1 MLTDH
6 LIINLL
12 IILAVAWPMGALFV
26 RLGLPVMLGQLV
38 TGLVLG
44 PAVLNIVTPSEAM
57 TFLADLGIFFAMF
70 YAGMEMNPR
79 ELLEHIRPSLAVAV
93 GGFVLPFAMGFLVAR
108 FFGGTV
114 FQALFIGIGL
124 SITAIAVQAVI
135 LQEMQIHKTRIGHVV
150 MGAAIVDDILSL
162 IGLSILLGLVKTGT
176 VDTTGIFI
184 IVLKVSAFFAFTIL
198 AGHFVVPVFTRKL
211 DDYNAKG
218 FTFAMIAALVM
229 ATAAELAGLHTV
241 IGAFLAGQFVRKE
254 IMHEKIYHA
263 ISDRFYGLSHGFL
276 MPVFFASLAFHIH
289 FHWDVSFLLFAVSI
303 IIVAILGKLIG
314 CGVAAMAFR
323 YSMRESAVIGFGMNG
338 RGAVELV
345 IVAVVIELSDSLLAQ
360 GVISTPLLTENQFS
374 ALVLMAFITTL
385 LAPLMLRW
393 SVIRVCTGNE
403 KEQWLLSAKRA
414 QTVADFMRDYQRGR
428 PKAFYYACSD
438 DTPLSL
444 AS

>member
-38 TGLVLG
+38 TGLILG
-44 PAVLNIVTPSEAM
+44 PAVLNIVSPSEAI

-70 YAGMEMNPR
+70 YAGMEMDPK
-79 ELLEHIRPSLAVAV
+79 ELLEHIWPSLAVAI
-93 GGFVLPFAMGFLVAR
+93 GGFVLPFALGFLVAR
-108 FFGGTV
+108 YFGGTV
-114 FQALFIGIGL
+114 YQSLFVGIGL

-135 LQEMQIHKTRIGHVV
+135 LQEMQIHKTSIGHIV
-150 MGAAIVDDILSL
+150 MGAAIADDILSL
-162 IGLSILLGLVKTGT
+162 IGLSVLLGLVKTGT
-176 VDTTGIFI
+176 VETAGILI
-184 IVLKVSAFFAFTIL
+184 IMLKVSAFFGFTIL
-198 AGHFVVPVFTRKL
+198 AGHFIVPIFTKRL

-218 FTFAMIAALVM
+218 FTFAMISALVM

-254 IMHEKIYHA
+254 IMHEKIYNA

-289 FHWDVSFLLFAVSI
+289 FQWSFSFLFFAAAITVT
-303 IIVAILGKLIG
+303 AILGKLVG
-314 CGVAAMAFR
+314 CGVGSLAFR

-345 IVAVVIELSDSLLAQ
+345 VIAVVIGLSDELMAR
-360 GVISTPLLTENQFS
+360 GVISDPLLTENQFS

-393 SVIRVCTGNE
+393 SVVRTCSGNE
-403 KEQWLLSAKRA
+403 KEQFCQLWSDTTKR
-414 QTVADFMRDYQRGR
+414 
-428 PKAFYYACSD
+428 
-438 DTPLSL
+438 
-444 AS
+444 

>member
-26 RLGLPVMLGQLV
+26 RMGLPVMLGQLV
-38 TGLVLG
+38 TGLILG
-44 PAVLNIVTPSEAM
+44 PAVLNIITPSEPI

-70 YAGMEMNPR
+70 YAGMEMDPK
-79 ELLEHIRPSLAVAV
+79 ELVEHIWPSLAVAV
-93 GGFVLPFAMGFLVAR
+93 GGFVLPFVMGFFVAR
-108 FFGGTV
+108 YFGGTTY
-114 FQALFIGIGL
+114 QSLFIGIGL

-135 LQEMQIHKTRIGHVV
+135 LQEMQIHTTRIGHVI

-162 IGLSILLGLVKTGT
+162 IGLSVLLGLVKTGT
-176 VDTTGIFI
+176 VEASGIFI
-184 IVLKVSAFFAFTIL
+184 IIFKVSAFFAFTIL
-198 AGHFVVPVFTRKL
+198 AGHFVIPFFTRKL

-218 FTFAMIAALVM
+218 FTFAMISALVM

-254 IMHEKIYHA
+254 IMNEKIYNA

-276 MPVFFASLAFHIH
+276 MPVFFASLAFHLH
-289 FHWDVSFLLFAVSI
+289 FKWDISFILFAA
-303 IIVAILGKLIG
+303 AITIAAIFGKLVG
-314 CGVAAMAFR
+314 CGLGALSFR
-323 YSMRESAVIGFGMNG
+323 YSMRESSIIGFGMNG

-345 IVAVVIELSDSLLAQ
+345 IVAVVIALSNDLIAQ
-360 GVISTPLLTENQFS
+360 GVISDPLLTEDQFS

-393 SVIRVCTGNE
+393 SVIKTCSGSE
-403 KEQWLLSAKRA
+403 KEQFCQLWTDLKSK
-414 QTVADFMRDYQRGR
+414 
-428 PKAFYYACSD
+428 
-438 DTPLSL
+438 
-444 AS
+444 

>member
-12 IILAVAWPMGALFV
+12 VILAVAWPMGALFV

-38 TGLVLG
+38 TGLLLG
-44 PAVLNIVTPSEAM
+44 PAVLNIVSPSEAL

-70 YAGMEMNPR
+70 YAGMEMDPK
-79 ELLEHIRPSLAVAV
+79 ELLEHIWPSLAVAI
-93 GGFVLPFAMGFLVAR
+93 GGFVLPFVMGFFVTR

-114 FQALFIGIGL
+114 FQSLFVGIGL

-135 LQEMQIHKTRIGHVV
+135 LQEMQIHKTKIGHVV
-150 MGAAIVDDILSL
+150 MGAAIADDILSL
-162 IGLSILLGLVKTGT
+162 IGLSVLLGLVKTGT
-176 VDTTGIFI
+176 VETTGII
-184 IVLKVSAFFAFTIL
+184 ILLLKVSAFFAFTIL
-198 AGHFVVPVFTRKL
+198 SGHFIIPILTKRL

-218 FTFAMIAALVM
+218 FTFAMISALVM

-289 FHWDVSFLLFAVSI
+289 FQWSFAFLFFAAAITITAI
-303 IIVAILGKLIG
+303 IGKLVG
-314 CGVAAMAFR
+314 CGIGALAFR
-323 YSMRESAVIGFGMNG
+323 YSLRESTIIGFGMNG

-345 IVAVVIELSDSLLAQ
+345 VVAVVIALSNDLLAQ
-360 GVISTPLLTENQFS
+360 GVITDPLLTENQFS

-385 LAPLMLRW
+385 MAPLMLRW
-393 SVIRVCTGNE
+393 SVMKTCTGNE
-403 KEQWLLSAKRA
+403 KEQFCQLWIETTKPRSRQA
-414 QTVADFMRDYQRGR
+414 VN
-428 PKAFYYACSD
+428 
-438 DTPLSL
+438 
-444 AS
+444 

>member
-12 IILAVAWPMGALFV
+12 VILAVAWPLGALFV
-26 RLGLPVMLGQLV
+26 RFGLPVMLGQLV
-38 TGLVLG
+38 TGLLLG
-44 PAVLNIVTPSEAM
+44 PAVFNIVTPSEAI

-70 YAGMEMNPR
+70 YAGMEMDPK
-79 ELLEHIRPSLAVAV
+79 ELVEHIWPSMAVAI
-93 GGFVLPFAMGFLVAR
+93 GGFVLPFVMGFLVTR
-108 FFGGTV
+108 YFGGTI
-114 FQALFIGIGL
+114 FQSLFIGIGL

-135 LQEMQIHKTRIGHVV
+135 LQEMQIHKTRIGHVI

-162 IGLSILLGLVKTGT
+162 IGLSVLLGLVKTGT
-176 VDTTGIFI
+176 VEPSGILI
-184 IVLKVSAFFAFTIL
+184 IILKVSAFFGFTIL
-198 AGHFVVPVFTRKL
+198 AGHFLIPVFTHRL

-218 FTFAMIAALVM
+218 FTFAMISALVM

-254 IMHEKIYHA
+254 IMHEKIYNA

-289 FHWDVSFLLFAVSI
+289 FQWNISFLLFATAI
-303 IIVAILGKLIG
+303 TLTAILGKFVG
-314 CGVAAMAFR
+314 CGLGALSFH
-323 YSMRESAVIGFGMNG
+323 YSMRESSIIGFGMNG

-345 IVAVVIELSDSLLAQ
+345 IVAVVIELSNDLMAQ
-360 GVISTPLLTENQFS
+360 GVLSEPLLTEDQFS

-393 SVIRVCTGNE
+393 SVMKTCSGKE
-403 KEQWLLSAKRA
+403 KEQFCQL
-414 QTVADFMRDYQRGR
+414 VADKR
-428 PKAFYYACSD
+428 KK
-438 DTPLSL
+438 
-444 AS
+444 

>member
-12 IILAVAWPMGALFV
+12 IILAVAWPMGAIFV

-38 TGLVLG
+38 TGLLLG
-44 PAVLNIVTPSEAM
+44 PAVFNIVTPSEGIM
-57 TFLADLGIFFAMF
+57 FLADLGIFFAMF
-70 YAGMEMNPR
+70 YAGMEMDPK
-79 ELLEHIRPSLAVAV
+79 ELLEHIWPSLAVAV
-93 GGFVLPFAMGFLVAR
+93 GGFVLPFVMGFFVAR
-108 FFGGTV
+108 YFGGTV

-124 SITAIAVQAVI
+124 SVTAIAVQAVI
-135 LQEMQIHKTRIGHVV
+135 LQEMQIHKTRIGHII
-150 MGAAIVDDILSL
+150 MGAAIADDILSL
-162 IGLSILLGLVKTGT
+162 IGLSVLLGLVKTGT
-176 VDTTGIFI
+176 VEPVGILVI
-184 IVLKVSAFFAFTIL
+184 LLKVSAFFAFTIL
-198 AGHFVVPVFTRKL
+198 AGHFVVPIFTRKL

-263 ISDRFYGLSHGFL
+263 ISDRFYGLSYGFL

-289 FHWDVSFLLFAVSI
+289 FKWDLSFLLLVTAI
-303 IIVAILGKLIG
+303 TLTAIVGKFVG
-314 CGVAAMAFR
+314 CGLGALSFR
-323 YSMRESAVIGFGMNG
+323 YSMRESAIIGFGMNG

-345 IVAVVIELSDSLLAQ
+345 IVAVVIALSNDLLAQ
-360 GVISTPLLTENQFS
+360 GLISAPLLTEDQFS

-393 SVIRVCTGNE
+393 SVLKTCAGNE
-403 KEQWLLSAKRA
+403 KEQFCQLW
-414 QTVADFMRDYQRGR
+414 
-428 PKAFYYACSD
+428 SD
-438 DTPLSL
+438 IKK
-444 AS
+444 